1 MCVRTSGAESERL
14 GVLRW
19 GRFTRPG
26 TLPSR
31 RRHPARAGTGILSPT
46 ASNAPGRAEMS
57 LALQDVPGCEAVS
70 LPGATRTR
78 SYVPDGAER
87 PCGLCR
93 PGSRTYL
100 SIEDCVLLQK
110 VTARAQSFGGEV
122 RPGRRTQ
129 SPMGRVSRA
138 SSSVPVRAGHEH
150 VGPPCR
156 CGGEPPDGPGLPR
169 GAVVETSQG
178 RPVNLVV
185 VFTASKGARCPR
197 WIRPP
202 VPGHS
207 GIGFAPW
214 LQDDASTPTPAP
226 RPCASGPR
234 SRARPTT
241 NRPELG
247 AVPAPTPPVPLT
259 GPPDVG

>member
-1 MCVRTSGAESERL
+1 MRL
-14 GVLRW
+14 GGPRR
-19 GRFTRPG
+19 GHFTRPG
-26 TLPSR
+26 THPSR
-31 RRHPARAGTGILSPT
+31 RGHPARTGAGILSPT
-46 ASNAPGRAEMS
+46 ASNAPAWGITHPAV
-57 LALQDVPGCEAVS
+57 QDVPGCEAVS
-70 LPGATRTR
+70 PPGATRTR
-78 SYVPDGAER
+78 SCVPDGAER

-93 PGSRTYL
+93 PRSRTYL

-129 SPMGRVSRA
+129 SSMFQDGCAALSSR
-138 SSSVPVRAGHEH
+138 PIRADRH
-150 VGPPCR
+150 
-156 CGGEPPDGPGLPR
+156 D
-169 GAVVETSQG
+169 
-178 RPVNLVV
+178 LVV
-185 VFTASKGARCPR
+185 VFTVSKGARRPR
-197 WIRPP
+197 WARLP
-202 VPGHS
+202 VPGCS

>member
-1 MCVRTSGAESERL
+1 MGF
-14 GVLRW
+14 GGPRW
-19 GRFTRPG
+19 GHFTRPG
-26 TLPSR
+26 TSSR
-31 RRHPARAGTGILSPT
+31 LRVQSARTGTLRSDRGHSARAGTGFLSPT
-46 ASNAPGRAEMS
+46 ASNAPGRDGTHPA
-57 LALQDVPGCEAVS
+57 AQDAPGCEAAS
-70 LPGATRTR
+70 PPGATRTR

-129 SPMGRVSRA
+129 SPMGQAWREAPLSR
-138 SSSVPVRAGHEH
+138 PVRAGRH
-150 VGPPCR
+150 
-156 CGGEPPDGPGLPR
+156 
-169 GAVVETSQG
+169 
-178 RPVNLVV
+178 NLVV
-185 VFTASKGARCPR
+185 VFTASTGARRPR

-202 VPGHS
+202 VPGCS

-247 AVPAPTPPVPLT
+247 TVPTPPVPLT

>member
-1 MCVRTSGAESERL
+1 MRTARRGLRRRPRLPPDPAILITASCGVPPGAGPRTMCVRTSGAESERL

-31 RRHPARAGTGILSPT
+31 RGHPARAGAGILSPT
-46 ASNAPGRAEMS
+46 ASNAPGRAGMS

-78 SYVPDGAER
+78 SYVPDGVER

-129 SPMGRVSRA
+129 SPTGRGCRA
-138 SSSVPVRAGHEH
+138 APSGWDR
-150 VGPPCR
+150 
-156 CGGEPPDGPGLPR
+156 L
-169 GAVVETSQG
+169 
-178 RPVNLVV
+178 
-185 VFTASKGARCPR
+185 
-197 WIRPP
+197 P
-202 VPGHS
+202 VPGCS

-247 AVPAPTPPVPLT
+247 TVPTPPVPLT

>member
-1 MCVRTSGAESERL
+1 MCVRTSGAGSGRL

-19 GRFTRPG
+19 GRSTRPG
-26 TLPSR
+26 THPSR
-31 RRHPARAGTGILSPT
+31 RGHPARTGAGILSPT

-87 PCGLCR
+87 SCGLCR
-93 PGSRTYL
+93 RRSRMYF
-100 SIEDCVLLQK
+100 SVEDCVLLQK

-129 SPMGRVSRA
+129 SPMGRAWREVPLSR
-138 SSSVPVRAGHEH
+138 PVRAGRLDLVE
-150 VGPPCR
+150 VFAA
-156 CGGEPPDGPGLPR
+156 
-169 GAVVETSQG
+169 GA
-178 RPVNLVV
+178 
-185 VFTASKGARCPR
+185 GAR
-197 WIRPP
+197 RPTGRGCRAALSGWDRLP
-202 VPGHS
+202 VPGCS

-214 LQDDASTPTPAP
+214 LQDDASTPPPAL

-234 SRARPTT
+234 SRTRPAMERPT
-241 NRPELG
+241 PLKDL
-247 AVPAPTPPVPLT
+247 PALKESPVALPPPVPPT

>member
-1 MCVRTSGAESERL
+1 MRTARRGLRRRPRLPPDPAILITASCGVPPGAGPRTMCVRTSGAESERL

-70 LPGATRTR
+70 PPGAARTR
-78 SYVPDGAER
+78 SYVPDGVER

-129 SPMGRVSRA
+129 SSIRPA
-138 SSSVPVRAGHEH
+138 SSPPRAPA
-150 VGPPCR
+150 PPGR
-156 CGGEPPDGPGLPR
+156 QRPSEAPDGVLQGPLLRGGLALP
-169 GAVVETSQG
+169 A
-178 RPVNLVV
+178 
-185 VFTASKGARCPR
+185 
-197 WIRPP
+197 
-202 VPGHS
+202 
-207 GIGFAPW
+207 
-214 LQDDASTPTPAP
+214 DA
-226 RPCASGPR
+226 GGVGLL
-234 SRARPTT
+234 ARPL
-241 NRPELG
+241 E
-247 AVPAPTPPVPLT
+247 
-259 GPPDVG
+259 D